1 MNPLLIGGGGVLL
14 LFILM
19 FLEMPLGLAFLF
31 VGFAGYAIASNLDGA
46 LGLLRTVPFSTFT
59 DYGFSVLPVFVLMGA
74 IAFFGHLSADL
85 YRNAYRLL
93 GHVRGSLAMSTIV
106 ACGVFSAI
114 SGSSVATCATMGKV
128 CLPEMKKYGYSD
140 ALATGSVAAGATM
153 DILIPPSVIMIIYAI
168 MAEVSIGK
176 VYLAGYIPGVI
187 QVVLF
192 SAVVWVICRVN
203 PNAGPPG
210 PPTTFK
216 EKMGAIA
223 GSWSAVFLIVLVLG
237 GMYFGIFSVNEA
249 AGVGAFATFVIC
261 VAQRKLGWQGF
272 KLALQDTLRT
282 TAMVFLMVL
291 GGLVFSYF
299 LSVTTITKS
308 FGEFVL
314 GLGVSRYLIITAI
327 IVVYLI
333 LGAIM
338 DEIGMIL
345 ITVPVFLPVILALGW
360 DPVWF
365 GIIVVMICQCGAINP
380 PVAINVFILKG
391 IAPEIPI
398 TTIYRGIIP
407 FSICAIAIVFLMIAF
422 PDIAMIL
429 PNTMR

>member
-1 MNPLLIGGGGVLL
+1 MNPLVIGGAGVLL

-31 VGFAGYAIASNLDGA
+31 VGFTGYAIASNLSGA
-46 LGLLRTVPFSTFT
+46 LGLLRTVPFTTFT
-59 DYGFSVLPVFVLMGA
+59 DYGFGVLPVFVLMGA
-74 IAFFGHLSADL
+74 LAFFGHLSADL
-85 YRNAYRLL
+85 YQNAYRLL
-93 GHVRGSLAMSTIV
+93 GNVRGSLAMATIF
-106 ACGVFSAI
+106 ACGVFSAV

-128 CLPEMKKYGYSD
+128 CLPEMRRYGYDD

-176 VYLAGYIPGVI
+176 VYLAGYIPGAI

-192 SAVVWVICRVN
+192 AIVVWTICRFN
-203 PNAGPPG
+203 PDAGPPG
-210 PPTTFK
+210 PRTTFK
-216 EKMGAIA
+216 DKMAA
-223 GSWSAVFLIVLVLG
+223 LAKSWSAAFLIILVLG
-237 GMYFGIFSVNEA
+237 GLYFGIFSVNEA

-272 KLALQDTLRT
+272 KSALRDTLRT
-282 TAMVFLMVL
+282 TAMVFLMIL

-299 LSVTTITKS
+299 LSVTTVTKS
-308 FGEFVL
+308 FGEFVM
-314 GLGVSRYLIITAI
+314 GLGVSRYVVITAI
-327 IVVYLI
+327 IIVYLV

-365 GIIVVMICQCGAINP
+365 GIIVVMICQLGAINP

-391 IAPEIPI
+391 IAPDIPI

-407 FSICAIAIVFLMIAF
+407 FSLCTIGLVFLMIAF
-422 PDIAMIL
+422 PGIAMIL